1 MCKKQ
6 KSEENNKKKVLR
18 SEGQLEREEQKKVS
32 LPVIRNI
39 LIFCTAR
46 HSIEENQLITSW
58 LQKKQNGIK
67 EILRCNEDISIIYI
81 VIKGT
86 KE

>member
-6 KSEENNKKKVLR
+6 KSEENNKKKSSEKRR
-18 SEGQLEREEQKKVS
+18 SIGKREEQKKVS

-46 HSIEENQLITSW
+46 HSIEENQLITS
-58 LQKKQNGIK
+58 
-67 EILRCNEDISIIYI
+67 
-81 VIKGT
+81 
-86 KE
+86 